1 MIHADRLEDVTAF
14 ENEFERVLAA
24 ASHGR
29 IILCNEQF
37 AQPGKGELVE
47 KAASRIDR
55 PFLQSVIGE
64 GKATNF
70 IYAVPRCL
78 HRR

>member
-37 AQPGKGELVE
+37 ARPGKGELVE
-47 KAASRIDR
+47 KADF
-55 PFLQSVIGE
+55 P
-64 GKATNF
+64 
-70 IYAVPRCL
+70 
-78 HRR
+78 H